1 MKNLFLVFHI
11 LLIFSIVGCADKGV
25 YVGEKKDGQPHGQG
39 TYTYP
44 DGKTFVGE
52 YKDGDFHGGTATFL
66 MEESMK
72 ENGRIGDIM
81 VKEQKLS
88 LMEVSM

>member
-1 MKNLFLVFHI
+1 MGTFMEEPQ
-11 LLIFSIVGCADKGV
+11 LI
-25 YVGEKKDGQPHGQG
+25 
-39 TYTYP
+39 
-44 DGKTFVGE
+44 
-52 YKDGDFHGGTATFL
+52 L